1 MATPLQALER
11 MLLSQERREQSRVQE
26 TLGMMQLAQQAANQK
41 RQLDIA
47 EAKQDIEMFGTNLE
61 LIQKS
66 NETMKLRSAENF
78 LQQTGLATLYAKHE
92 SKEDGIKDF
101 VSDLEDDFDIDPTI
115 AGSLATATWSSY
127 EQNNPNAIVSLGS
140 KLHYLDQQ
148 DVIPTAYDKKLS
160 KAFTQ
165 LGYIHQTS
173 TATQGDFLDLN
184 RDAINTF
191 KTMRKT
197 LDNEVNL
204 SKEVSEFATGDFKIQ
219 TEFDI
224 IDESLK
230 KIELDKTAT
239 PVDKSFT
246 GYQTTIP
253 LDKSIQ
259 LLQKEAKSMND
270 IVKTKELELRE
281 YKNALNNFRILQ
293 RAGVETSQRDK
304 ELYSDNSASLILEE
318 LQNEINRAKKNAF
331 AARRTETRVSD
342 SFREETD
349 ERFGTIDMFC
359 F

>member
-115 AGSLATATWSSY
+115 AGSLATATWSAY

-165 LGYIHQTS
+165 LGYIQQTS

-318 LQNEINRAKKNAF
+318 LQNDINRAKKNAF
-331 AARRTETRVSD
+331 EARRTETRVSD

-349 ERFGTIDMFC
+349 ERFGTIDMFG

>member
-66 NETMKLRSAENF
+66 NETMKLSSAENF
-78 LQQTGLATLYAKHE
+78 LHHPGLATLYAKHE

-115 AGSLATATWSSY
+115 AGSLATATWSAY

-165 LGYIHQTS
+165 LGYIQQTS

-331 AARRTETRVSD
+331 EARRTETRVSD

-349 ERFGTIDMFC
+349 ERFGTIDMFG